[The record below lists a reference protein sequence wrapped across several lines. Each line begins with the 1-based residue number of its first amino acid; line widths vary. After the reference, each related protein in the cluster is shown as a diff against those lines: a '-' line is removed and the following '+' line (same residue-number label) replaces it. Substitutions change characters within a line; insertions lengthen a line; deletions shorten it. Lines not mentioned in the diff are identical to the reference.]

1 MTGSRRV
8 WVAAAFMAI
17 AAVLSG
23 IAVIWRTASG
33 PVDASR
39 VPASTTRSAL
49 FAEIQ
54 PVRITDCDL
63 QRFGEPHDGGYPLC
77 ANLLG
82 RVKAGYSYGISGYDR
97 WGCDVSRRLRI
108 RVHQYDCFDLRE
120 PSCPGGQTVFHG
132 ECIGT
137 ARATQDG
144 RPFDTLS
151 SQIARNGDAATPL
164 VMKIDAEGAEWDAF
178 LLAPDSALSQIDQ
191 LNVEFHHVDDPDY
204 VATIRRLKQFFHI
217 AHVHYNNF
225 SCDGSLAPFPSWAF
239 EVLLVNKR
247 IATSDGS
254 PAPVASAVDAPNDA
268 TAADCQVA
276 SRATPQSVRFIQGVH
291 VSRTFRD
298 WGQQG
303 RDPRWRRQ

>member
-1 MTGSRRV
+1 MIGSRRL
-8 WVAAAFMAI
+8 WVAGVFVAI
-17 AAVLSG
+17 AAVLTG
-23 IAVIWRTASG
+23 IGVFRRTASA
-33 PVDASR
+33 PSDAPRSR
-39 VPASTTRSAL
+39 AATTRSVL
-49 FAEIQ
+49 FAEVQ
-54 PVRITDCDL
+54 PVRIANCDL

-82 RVKAGYSYGISGYDR
+82 SVKGGYSYGISGYDG

-151 SQIARNGDAATPL
+151 SQFARNGDAATPL
-164 VMKIDAEGAEWDAF
+164 VMKIDVEGAEWDAF
-178 LLAPDSALSQIDQ
+178 LLAPDSTLSQIDQ
-191 LNVEFHHVDDPDY
+191 LDIEFHHVDDPKY
-204 VATIRRLKQFFHI
+204 VETIRRLKQFFHV

-225 SCDGSLAPFPSWAF
+225 SCDSSLAPFPSWAF

-247 IATSDGS
+247 VAMSDGS
-254 PAPVASAVDAPNDA
+254 PAPVASAVDAPNNPA
-268 TAADCQVA
+268 AADCQVA
-276 SRATPQSVRFIQGVH
+276 SRATTQIVSFIQGVH
-291 VSRTFRD
+291 VS
-298 WGQQG
+298 
-303 RDPRWRRQ
+303 

>member
-1 MTGSRRV
+1 MTGSRRL
-8 WVAAAFMAI
+8 WIAAGLIAI

-23 IAVIWRTASG
+23 ITFFRRTASV
-33 PVDASR
+33 PADASR
-39 VPASTTRSAL
+39 AATARNML

-54 PVRITDCDL
+54 PVRLTDCDL

-82 RVKAGYSYGISGYDR
+82 EVKAAYSYGLSGYDG

-108 RVHQYDCFDLRE
+108 PVHQYDCFDLRE
-120 PSCPGGQTVFHG
+120 PSCPDGQTVFHG

-144 RPFDTLS
+144 RPFDTFS
-151 SQIARNGDAATPL
+151 SQIARNGDAAMPL
-164 VMKIDAEGAEWDAF
+164 VMKIDVEGAEWDAF

-191 LNVEFHHVDDPDY
+191 LNVEFHHVDDSQY

-225 SCDGSLAPFPSWAF
+225 GCDGSLAPFPSWAF

-254 PAPVASAVDAPNDA
+254 PAPAAVGVDAANDV
-268 TAADCQVA
+268 TAADCQTA
-276 SRATPQSVRFIQGVH
+276 SRAGP
-291 VSRTFRD
+291 
-298 WGQQG
+298 
-303 RDPRWRRQ
+303 